1 MIKNGILLIDKPT
14 GFTSFD
20 VIAKMRG
27 ISGVRKIGHSGT
39 LDPMAT
45 GVLPLFFGGATKA
58 CDCMP
63 CQDKRYRA
71 QFRLGLT
78 TDTQDIAGTVQ
89 SESPVQATAQE
100 VEAVLA
106 RFRGDIMQLPPMY
119 SAIQVNGR
127 RLYDIAREGGTVERQ
142 ERPVTIYE
150 AGLIGAD
157 EDSHSYTLDVSCSKG
172 TYIRTLCHDIGELL
186 GCGATLTALCRTEA
200 CGFRLEDCI
209 TLEQAQTQV
218 DAGVLLESLRPVDTV
233 FAALPRVVLDDRRKK
248 LFHNGV
254 QLDIARNKLPKHD
267 GMYTVYSEGGQF
279 LGLAHN
285 NYETNE
291 LNADKLFAVEAP

>member
-1 MIKNGILLIDKPT
+1 MIKSGILLIDKPS

-27 ISGVRKIGHSGT
+27 ISGMRKIGHSGT

-58 CDCMP
+58 CDSMP

-71 QFRLGLT
+71 EFRLGFT

-89 SESPVQATAQE
+89 SERPVRATAKE
-100 VEAVLA
+100 VEAALV
-106 RFRGDIMQLPPMY
+106 RFRGNIMQLPPMY

-150 AGLIGAD
+150 AVLLTAD
-157 EDSHSYTLDVSCSKG
+157 ETTHSYTLDVFCSKG

-200 CGFRLEDCI
+200 CGFRLADCI
-209 TLEQAQTQV
+209 TLEQAQQQA
-218 DAGVLLESLRPVDTV
+218 DAGVLLNGLLPVDTV
-233 FAALPRVVLDDRRKK
+233 FAQLPRVVLDDRRKQ
-248 LFHNGV
+248 LFQNGV
-254 QLDIARNKLPKHD
+254 RLDINRNRLPKHD
-267 GMYTVYSEGGQF
+267 GMYTVYGQTGQF

-291 LNADKLFAVEAP
+291 LNADKLFAIETP